1 MSNIIDFKF
10 VPWGNGQIMKDGQ
23 PVNTTS
29 GLSALLS
36 QLVVDGDEGKNAAK
50 GVNFFCQHGGPEC
63 AGNVFESCTQVPAS
77 TDPALRGASDSVC
90 RVWTTA
96 PVPGHVSVVPRHR
109 LYRVAILRRGREA
122 WRQLRRRHCRSP
134 PLHIFVRPVP
144 PFAASPP
151 ALNLTE

>member
-63 AGNVFESCTQVPAS
+63 AGNVFESCTQVPRPQ
-77 TDPALRGASDSVC
+77 TPLSV
-90 RVWTTA
+90 A
-96 PVPGHVSVVPRHR
+96 R
-109 LYRVAILRRGREA
+109 LTV
-122 WRQLRRRHCRSP
+122 
-134 PLHIFVRPVP
+134 
-144 PFAASPP
+144 
-151 ALNLTE
+151 